1 MPPLSDHTR
10 RDAEHAL
17 RAMIGIEVAR
27 FRRRMEEHGK
37 GTVKDKIER
46 ATQNG
51 EAIDGTE
58 LGKAAAAEAIAAYVG
73 PGEPTPAI
81 DAPASETD

>member
-1 MPPLSDHTR
+1 LPPLSDHTR
-10 RDAEHAL
+10 RDAEHAA
-17 RAMIGIEVAR
+17 RAIIGIEVAR
-27 FRRRMEEHGK
+27 FRRRMEEHAK
-37 GTVKDKIER
+37 GSVKEKIER

-58 LGKAAAAEAIAAYVG
+58 LGKAAAADAIAAYVG

-81 DAPASETD
+81 DAPASEAD

>member
-10 RDAEHAL
+10 RDAEHAS
-17 RAMIGIEVAR
+17 RAAIGVEVAR
-27 FRRRMEEHGK
+27 FRRRMEEHAK
-37 GTVKDKIER
+37 GNVKEKIER

-58 LGKAAAAEAIAAYVG
+58 LGKAAAVDAIAAYVS

-81 DAPASETD
+81 DAPAAQSD

>member
-1 MPPLSDHTR
+1 
-10 RDAEHAL
+10 
-17 RAMIGIEVAR
+17 
-27 FRRRMEEHGK
+27 MEEHAK
-37 GTVKDKIER
+37 GSVKEKIER

-58 LGKAAAAEAIAAYVG
+58 LGKAAAADAIAAYVG

-81 DAPASETD
+81 ESPVAETD

>member
-10 RDAEHAL
+10 RDAEHAG
-17 RAMIGIEVAR
+17 RSVIAVETAR
-27 FRRRMEEHGK
+27 FRRRMEEHMK
-37 GTVKDKIER
+37 GNVKDKLER

-58 LGKAAAAEAIAAYVG
+58 LGYAAGREAIAAYVT

-81 DAPASETD
+81 DAPAAETD

>member
-37 GTVKDKIER
+37 GTVKEKIER

-51 EAIDGTE
+51 EPIDGTE